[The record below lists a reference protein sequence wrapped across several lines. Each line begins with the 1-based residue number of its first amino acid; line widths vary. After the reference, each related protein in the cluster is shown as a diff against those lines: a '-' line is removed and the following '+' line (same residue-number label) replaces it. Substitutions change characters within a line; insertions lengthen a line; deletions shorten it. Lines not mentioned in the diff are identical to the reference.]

1 MIGSFNTLQVVKRVA
16 FGLYLDGEE
25 MGKILLPNRYV
36 PDNAQIGDYLN
47 VFVYTDGEDRP
58 IATTLEPL
66 AKVGDFAFM
75 QVKSVASVGAFLEW
89 GIMKDLLVPY
99 SEQTVS
105 LKEGQKVLVY
115 VYLDSK
121 SKRVVA
127 SAKWEKFTEKED
139 FSEIAEGDEV
149 QVLVASVTDLGY
161 KVLINQRY
169 TGLIYKN
176 EVFSKINIGDSLTA
190 YISKIRLDG
199 KIDVRLKKSGY
210 EAVAGEASM
219 ILKKLENAGGF
230 LPTTDKSPAEEIYE
244 VYGVSKKTYKKAIGE
259 LYKKRLIILT
269 ENGITLN

>member
-1 MIGSFNTLQVVKRVA
+1 MIGSYNTLKIVKRVA

-25 MGKILLPNRYV
+25 MGEILLPNRYV

-58 IATTLEPL
+58 IATTAEPL
-66 AKVGDFAFM
+66 AVVGDFAFL

-99 SEQTVS
+99 SEQTIS
-105 LKEGQKVLVY
+105 LNEGQKVLVY

-121 SKRVVA
+121 TKRVVA
-127 SAKWEKFTEKED
+127 SAKWEKFTEKQD
-139 FSEIAEGDEV
+139 FSEISEGDEV
-149 QVLVASVTDLGY
+149 KVLVASQTELGY

-190 YISKIRLDG
+190 YISKIRPDG

-210 EAVAGEASM
+210 EAVAGEAENLLTL
-219 ILKKLENAGGF
+219 LKKSGGF
-230 LPTTDKSPAEEIYE
+230 LPTTDKSPAEVIYE
-244 VYGVSKKTYKKAIGE
+244 VCGMSKKTYKKAVGE
-259 LYKKRLIILT
+259 LYKKRLIVLT
-269 ENGITLN
+269 ENGIKLN

>member
-1 MIGSFNTLQVVKRVA
+1 MIGSYNTLQVVKRVA

-25 MGKILLPNRYV
+25 MGEILLPNRYV

-99 SEQTVS
+99 SEQTIS

-139 FSEIAEGDEV
+139 FSEISEGDEV
-149 QVLVASVTDLGY
+149 QVLVASITDLGY

-244 VYGVSKKTYKKAIGE
+244 IYGVSKKTYKKAIGE
-259 LYKKRLIILT
+259 LYKKRLITLT
-269 ENGITLN
+269 ESGIKLN

>member
-1 MIGSFNTLQVVKRVA
+1 MA

-25 MGKILLPNRYV
+25 MGEILLPNRYV
-36 PDNAQIGDYLN
+36 PDNAQIGDYLT

-58 IATTLEPL
+58 IATTAEPL
-66 AKVGDFAFM
+66 AVVGDFAFM

-105 LKEGQKVLVY
+105 LRTGQKVLVY
-115 VYLDSK
+115 VYLDNK
-121 SKRVVA
+121 TKRVVA
-127 SAKWEKFTEKED
+127 SAKWERYTEKQD
-139 FSEIAEGDEV
+139 FSELEEGAEVD
-149 QVLVASVTDLGY
+149 VLVASETELGY
-161 KVLINQRY
+161 KVLINKRY

-210 EAVAGEASM
+210 EAVAGESAK
-219 ILKKLENAGGF
+219 ILEKLEKAGGF

-244 VYGVSKKTYKKAIGE
+244 IYGVSKKVYKKAIGE
-259 LYKKRLIILT
+259 LYKKRIIVL
-269 ENGITLN
+269 ESNGIRKA

>member
-25 MGKILLPNRYV
+25 MGEILLPNRYV

-244 VYGVSKKTYKKAIGE
+244 IYGVSKKTYKKAIGE
-259 LYKKRLIILT
+259 LYKKRLITLT
-269 ENGITLN
+269 ESGIKLN

>member
-1 MIGSFNTLQVVKRVA
+1 MIGSYNTLQVVKRVA

-25 MGKILLPNRYV
+25 MGEILLPNRYV
-36 PDNAQIGDYLN
+36 PDNAQIGDYLT

-58 IATTLEPL
+58 IATTAEPL
-66 AKVGDFAFM
+66 AVVGDFAFM

-105 LKEGQKVLVY
+105 LRTGQKVLVY
-115 VYLDSK
+115 VYLDNK
-121 SKRVVA
+121 TKRVVA
-127 SAKWEKFTEKED
+127 SAKWERYTEKQD
-139 FSEIAEGDEV
+139 FSELEEGAEVD
-149 QVLVASVTDLGY
+149 VLVASETELGY
-161 KVLINQRY
+161 KVLINKRY

-210 EAVAGEASM
+210 EAVAGESAK
-219 ILKKLENAGGF
+219 ILEKLEKAGGF
-230 LPTTDKSPAEEIYE
+230 LPTTDKSPTEEIYE
-244 VYGVSKKTYKKAIGE
+244 IYGVSKKVYKKAIGE
-259 LYKKRLIILT
+259 LYKKRIIVL
-269 ENGITLN
+269 ESNGIRKA

>member
-1 MIGSFNTLQVVKRVA
+1 M
-16 FGLYLDGEE
+16 GE
-25 MGKILLPNRYV
+25 ILLPNRYV

-58 IATTLEPL
+58 IATTAEPL
-66 AKVGDFAFM
+66 AVVGDFAFM

-105 LKEGQKVLVY
+105 LHTGQKVLVY
-115 VYLDSK
+115 VYLDNK
-121 SKRVVA
+121 TKRVVA
-127 SAKWEKFTEKED
+127 SAKWEKFTEKQD
-139 FSEIAEGDEV
+139 FSEISEGDEV
-149 QVLVASVTDLGY
+149 KVLVASQTELGY

-190 YISKIRLDG
+190 YISKIRPDG

-210 EAVAGEASM
+210 EAVAGEAENLL
-219 ILKKLENAGGF
+219 ILLKKSGGF
-230 LPTTDKSPAEEIYE
+230 LPTTDKSPAEVIYE
-244 VYGVSKKTYKKAIGE
+244 VCGMSKKTYKKAVGE
-259 LYKKRLIILT
+259 LYKKRLIVLT
-269 ENGITLN
+269 ENGIKLN

>member
-1 MIGSFNTLQVVKRVA
+1 MIGSYNTLQVVKRVA

-25 MGKILLPNRYV
+25 MGEILLPNRYV
-36 PDNAQIGDYLN
+36 PDNAQIGDYLT

-58 IATTLEPL
+58 IATTAQPL
-66 AKVGDFAFM
+66 AVVGDFAFM

-105 LKEGQKVLVY
+105 LRTGQKVLVY
-115 VYLDSK
+115 VYLDNK
-121 SKRVVA
+121 TKRVVA
-127 SAKWEKFTEKED
+127 SAKWERYTEKQD
-139 FSEIAEGDEV
+139 FSELEEGDEV
-149 QVLVASVTDLGY
+149 NVLVASETELGY
-161 KVLINQRY
+161 KVLINKRY

-176 EVFSKINIGDSLTA
+176 EVFSKINIGDTLTA

-210 EAVAGEASM
+210 EAVAGESAK
-219 ILKKLENAGGF
+219 ILEKLEKAGGF

-244 VYGVSKKTYKKAIGE
+244 IYGVSKKVYKKPAFF
-259 LYKKRLIILT
+259 L
-269 ENGITLN
+269 